1 MADARTY
8 PAHPRV
14 GVGAV
19 VFDPM
24 QRVLLVQRGQPPDQD
39 QWGLPGG
46 MLQLGE
52 TLQEGLHREIWE
64 ECHIRI
70 EIVDLISVYEP
81 IIRDQTEQVVYHYVV
96 LDYLCRWQA
105 GELHPGDDAQA
116 VAWVSAHN
124 LSRYDLMPVATRMIT
139 AGRAMAAQRS

>member
-1 MADARTY
+1 MSGARAY

-24 QRVLLVQRGQPPDQD
+24 QRVLLVQRGQPPHQG

-52 TLQEGLHREIWE
+52 TLQDALHREIRE
-64 ECHIRI
+64 ECQI
-70 EIVDLISVYEP
+70 EIKIVDLISVYEP
-81 IIRDQTEQVVYHYVV
+81 ILRDQEGQVAYHYVV
-96 LDYLCRWQA
+96 LDYLCHWQK
-105 GELHPGDDAQA
+105 GTLRPGDDVRAA
-116 VAWVSAHN
+116 AWVSPPN
-124 LSRYDLMPVATRMIT
+124 MGKYELMPAATQMI
-139 AGRAMAAQRS
+139 AAARALAAKQA